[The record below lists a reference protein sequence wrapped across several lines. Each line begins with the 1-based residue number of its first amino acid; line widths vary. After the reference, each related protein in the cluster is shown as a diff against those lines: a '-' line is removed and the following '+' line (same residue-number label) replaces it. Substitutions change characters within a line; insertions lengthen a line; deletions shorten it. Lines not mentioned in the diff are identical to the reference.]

1 MNLWLAQERAG
12 LADSRPLAKV
22 LDAIP
27 WSADGLITTIAPQQH
42 DSGEVLML
50 AWVNRLHKPVGQ
62 ALSCSAVPHPQGT
75 P

>member
-1 MNLWLAQERAG
+1 MNLWLAQEHAG
-12 LADSRPLAKV
+12 LGDSRPLAKV
-22 LDAIP
+22 QDAIP
-27 WSADGLITTIAPQQH
+27 WSADGLITAIAQQH
-42 DSGEVLML
+42 DSGEVLIS

>member
-12 LADSRPLAKV
+12 LGDSRPLNEV
-22 LDAIP
+22 LEAIP
-27 WSADGLITTIAPQQH
+27 WNAHGLIAAIAQQH

-75 P
+75 L